1 MTLIVKMD
9 GIEKTLRPAFSS
21 NNFAPACRYR
31 HWNVIESGAPV
42 SDISLPTP
50 LKAGMKFRTSGHD
63 FEIIKLPSRPYSHH
77 PAITYR
83 G

>member
-9 GIEKTLRPAFSS
+9 GIEKRLNPAFSTD
-21 NNFAPACRYR
+21 NARRYR
-31 HWNVIESGAPV
+31 HWSVMEGATPV
-42 SDISLPTP
+42 SDIALPTP
-50 LKAGMKFRTSGHD
+50 LKVGMKFRTSGHD
-63 FEIIKLPSRPYSHH
+63 FEIIRLPSRPYSHH